1 MKKLIAIVMM
11 LLTVIMVGCDKKAR
25 IGAVTLGDTYEETV
39 KSLEKENL
47 AIEHKEDGSVVAR
60 GEVYIL
66 DVPFDNVFLQ
76 FNGNKLEAATAQRKF
91 STLSKTESS
100 HIKSRMSELCGYMYS
115 DVNKVAAGFGTKSH
129 NNGCIGG
136 IKVEWDEYRDMY
148 FVTIGLVQ

>member
-11 LLTVIMVGCDKKAR
+11 VFAVIMVGCNKKTE

-39 KSLEKENL
+39 KSLENENL
-47 AIEHKEDGSVVAR
+47 AIEYKEDGSIVAR

-91 STLSKTESS
+91 STLSKTESNL
-100 HIKSRMSELCGYMYS
+100 IKSRMSELCGYMYS
-115 DVNKVAAGFGTKSH
+115 DVDKMVAGFGTKSH

-136 IKVEWDEYRDMY
+136 IKVEWGEYKDVY
-148 FVTIGLVQ
+148 FVIIELAK